1 MRPFGRT
8 HETIVFVLIAH
19 SFGAPRHYCSLTTS
33 SARTRSTRFFGG
45 SAPQRRHVA
54 MAGGRKMTRA
64 RLRTVSVAA
73 VAATMLMACGGPSPA
88 GSSPT
93 PTPPPSAQ
101 AGINNP
107 SDARGGTL
115 RFANSADWDSLDP
128 ADTYYT
134 YAWNFARLYGRS
146 LVTFKSAP
154 GPEGATLVPD
164 LAEGLGV
171 PNADATQWTYTL
183 RQGVMFEDGSLV
195 TSRDVKYAV
204 ERSLD
209 KSTFPNG
216 PTYLGDFLDT
226 KGYTSP
232 YSDPDPNKLGL
243 AAIDT
248 PDDRTIV
255 FKLKTP
261 FSGFDYFAQLPAT
274 MPVPRAK
281 DTGTAYKE
289 HVVSTGPYM
298 FESVQPGA
306 RLTLVRNPNWDPAT
320 DPVRKALP
328 DRIEVAL
335 NVNADDLDNQ
345 LISGDLD
352 VGVDGSGIGRAA
364 QGRIL
369 ADPVLRANVDSA
381 PAALLWYTALS
392 TSVPPLDNIDCR
404 KAVLYAADRT
414 GYLRAQG
421 GETGGEIA
429 TNLLPPVIAGAQ
441 AFDLYATPNSA
452 GDPAQA
458 REALAR
464 CGRPD
469 GFSTNI
475 SYRAE
480 QPDEQATAE
489 ALQQSLARVGIAL
502 QLKPYPSADYFRL
515 YGGNP
520 AFVTANGLG
529 LIIAGWGADWPD
541 GFGFLSQ
548 IVDSRVIREAGNT
561 NLGIADPSVDAML
574 DQALQTTDT
583 SAREM
588 LWVGIDR
595 KVMENAFVLPGV
607 WGKVL
612 LYRPPTLTNAFITN
626 GFQMYDYVAL
636 GTARR

>member
-1 MRPFGRT
+1 MK
-8 HETIVFVLIAH
+8 
-19 SFGAPRHYCSLTTS
+19 
-33 SARTRSTRFFGG
+33 
-45 SAPQRRHVA
+45 RR
-54 MAGGRKMTRA
+54 RILNT
-64 RLRTVSVAA
+64 VAA
-73 VAATMLMACGGPSPA
+73 AAVLSTGLAACGGSSDDGGDDGGGTTTKAEYNA
-88 GSSPT
+88 GV
-93 PTPPPSAQ
+93 SAVV
-101 AGINNP
+101 NP
-107 SDARGGTL
+107 SDVKGGTL
-115 RFANSADWDSLDP
+115 RMAQSADWDSLDP

-154 GPEGATLVPD
+154 GAEGATLVPD
-164 LAEGLGV
+164 LAESLGV

-183 RQGVMFEDGSLV
+183 RQGVKFEDGSLV

-209 KSTFPNG
+209 KNTFPNG

-274 MPVPRAK
+274 MPVPMAK

-298 FESVQPGA
+298 FESVRPGA
-306 RLTLVRNPNWDPAT
+306 RLTLVRNPNWDAAT

-352 VGVDGSGIGRAA
+352 VGVDGAGIGRAA

-404 KAVLYAADRT
+404 KAVLYAADRI

-475 SYRAE
+475 SYRNERPKEKAVAE
-480 QPDEQATAE
+480 S
-489 ALQQSLARVGIAL
+489 LQQSLAKAGIKVT
-502 QLKPYPSADYFRL
+502 LKGFPSGDYFKL
-515 YGGNP
+515 YAGKP
-520 AFVTANGLG
+520 DYAKANGLG
-529 LIIAGWGADWPD
+529 LLVMSWGADWPD

-548 IVDSRVIREAGNT
+548 IVDSRVIRASGNT
-561 NLGIADPSVDAML
+561 NLGIVDPSVDAML
-574 DQALQTTDT
+574 DQALQTTDAG
-583 SAREM
+583 AREM

-636 GTARR
+636 GTSRR